1 MMFGIGEARLAL
13 LAVGH
18 CRAQQDSIQGG
29 PLGPV
34 VFAAAAIRATAQS
47 TVRVIYGFYL
57 RGSFRLGTLFGHLWN
72 PFLLRGAGYSFR
84 GLHHFQWFR
93 IFFTTPGIE
102 EARPAP
108 LAAGHLWAQQDVFQG
123 GALGTV
129 VFRAA
134 ASRTAV
140 QSMVRRIRAGDLYGN
155 FPLVVLLGHYWSSFL
170 LRRAGYCC
178 HVLPRFYWVRGSMT
192 MLGIREVRP
201 ALLAVG
207 HPWDGKDSFQ
217 GGVPRKVALGVAASR
232 AAGQFAAQGICRGY
246 LLGYFRLGVRIFLTT
261 PGIEEGQP
269 AVLAVGHV
277 LAPQDPSQGGAP
289 GRVVLRAAANRA
301 AGQFALRGIC
311 RGYLLGNSRLVV
323 LLDIS

>member
-1 MMFGIGEARLAL
+1 MMSRIGEARLAL

-18 CRAQQDSIQGG
+18 CRAQQNSIQGG

-34 VFAAAAIRATAQS
+34 VFAAAAIRAAAQS
-47 TVRVIYGFYL
+47 VVRVIYDFYL
-57 RGSFRLGTLFGHLWN
+57 RRDFRLGTPFGHLWKRS
-72 PFLLRGAGYSFR
+72 LLRGAVDSCR
-84 GLHHFQWFR
+84 GLHHFQWVR
-93 IFFTTPGIE
+93 MFFTTPRIE
-102 EARPAP
+102 EPRPAP
-108 LAAGHLWAQQDVFQG
+108 LAAAHLWAQQEMFQG

-140 QSMVRRIRAGDLYGN
+140 QFIVRRIRAGDLPGN
-155 FPLVVLLGHYWSSFL
+155 FPLVILFGHYWSSFL

-178 HVLPRFYWVRGSMT
+178 QVLPQFYWVRGSMNT
-192 MLGIREVRP
+192 HGKGEVRP

-217 GGVPRKVALGVAASR
+217 GGVPRNVAMGVAASR
-232 AAGQFAAQGICRGY
+232 AAGQFEVQGICRGY
-246 LLGYFRLGVRIFLTT
+246 PLGNFRLGVRIFLTT

-277 LAPQDPSQGGAP
+277 LAPQDPFQGRALGTE
-289 GRVVLRAAANRA
+289 VLRAAASRT
-301 AGQFALRGIC
+301 AGQFAVRGIC
-311 RGYLLGNSRLVV
+311 RG
-323 LLDIS
+323 